1 MTLFRYIMLPFSL
14 IAATFFGY
22 DQVAAQWHGGELR
35 SALMRAARD
44 DSPEALRMQ
53 PLERVRAA
61 LRTEAERA
69 RRRGEAYAFEVTPAP
84 GRIEVAVR
92 ADYRTKISHYMGK
105 PTLPVDFR
113 IVFDLDR

>member
-14 IAATFFGY
+14 IGATFFGY
-22 DQVAAQWHGGELR
+22 DQIAAKWHGSELR
-35 SALMRAARD
+35 SALLRGARD
-44 DSPEALRMQ
+44 DSPEMLRMQ
-53 PLERVRAA
+53 PIERVRNA

-69 RRRGEAYAFEVTPAP
+69 RRRGEAYVYEVNPTP

-105 PTLPVDFR
+105 PTLPVDFK